1 MAQARRVRTATEAE
15 LGQLGAMYERTH
27 FHPTL
32 GLVCRFARESLAGE
46 VFVAARDD
54 ELLGA
59 SACVSFGAT
68 GWIGGVAVV
77 PEARRA
83 GLGQALTEVAV
94 AWLREGGAGTIHL
107 YATEMGRPIY
117 ERLGFVAEG
126 ACVSLGGS
134 RRASRR
140 PPGVRPARADDL
152 EAALALDRRAT
163 GEDRSTLLTSLWPG
177 SALVAEAA
185 GQVAGFHLA
194 APWRAGG
201 ATVAADATSGSAL
214 LGAAN
219 GRPDGAVP
227 ALSVP
232 EGNPSAI
239 RAMRTFGH
247 SERSRATRMCLG
259 PPVPWRPEVVF
270 STFNLFWG

>member
-1 MAQARRVRTATEAE
+1 MEGTRRVRTATEAE
-15 LGQLGAMYERTH
+15 LSQLGAMYQRTH

-32 GLVCRFARESLAGE
+32 GATCRFAREVLAGE
-46 VFVAARDD
+46 VFVAGRDG

-59 SACVSFGAT
+59 SGCVSFGAS
-68 GWIGGVAVV
+68 GWIGAVAVV
-77 PEARRA
+77 PEARRG
-83 GLGQALTEVAV
+83 GLGQALTEAAV
-94 AWLREGGAGTIHL
+94 TWLRDSGVSTIHL

-140 PPGVRPARADDL
+140 QPGVRPARADDL
-152 EAALALDRRAT
+152 EAALVLDRQAT
-163 GEDRSTLLTSLWPG
+163 GEDRSALLTSLWPG
-177 SALVAEAA
+177 SALVADAD

-201 ATVAADATSGSAL
+201 ATVAADAASGSAL

-239 RAMRTFGH
+239 RTMRTFGH
-247 SERSRATRMCLG
+247 SERSRATRMHLG
-259 PPVPWRPEVVF
+259 PRVPWRPEAVF